1 MECIEHANRFQFRR
15 KIEISWPSWSSI
27 IINIH
32 DDSKMEKSEA
42 ISAKKE
48 SLSTEKPKSIVE
60 IVMWLMESI
69 ELNWFAVPYIMSRY
83 TDHQQWLH

>member
-1 MECIEHANRFQFRR
+1 
-15 KIEISWPSWSSI
+15 
-27 IINIH
+27 
-32 DDSKMEKSEA
+32 MEKSEA

-83 TDHQQWLH
+83 TDHQQ